1 MITGGGGVS
10 TRAADNDGAGSGF
23 ARMVKSVI
31 NSEED
36 PELFIASWVRAAR
49 VVFQIQ
55 VES

>member
-1 MITGGGGVS
+1 MG
-10 TRAADNDGAGSGF
+10 RASGF

-31 NSEED
+31 NSEEE
-36 PELFIASWVRAAR
+36 PELFIASRVGADR